1 MSKNF
6 AFAGFSWPRNIARA
20 AFGMEAVR
28 NKWLRSR
35 KVCGEYV
42 HAPTPNTNA
51 PICFYL
57 DNVGQPFARWVW
69 ADKTEARI
77 GHTGWF
83 TSDFCDEKI
92 RGIVVRL
99 PHGRYLAG
107 WAIGV
112 NMLASVETEIF
123 TNEAEAAYFAD
134 SMAEQYAQAEWA
146 YQARFQEAQELQYAI
161 EAKKTRVG
169 ECWALRNKKGFA
181 HLRGEASQ
189 VCNVIRNMRAKLASQ
204 YDDCI

>member
-1 MSKNF
+1 MSNNF
-6 AFAGFSWPRNIARA
+6 TFAGFSWPRKVARA
-20 AFGMEAVR
+20 AFGAEAVR

-42 HAPTPNTNA
+42 HAPTPNTSA
-51 PICFYL
+51 CIGFYL
-57 DNVGQPFARWVW
+57 DNVGQPFARWTW

-77 GHTGWF
+77 NHTGWF

-92 RGIVVRL
+92 RGIVARL

-112 NMLASVETEIF
+112 NMLASVENTLF
-123 TNEAEAAYFAD
+123 TSEAEAAYFAD
-134 SMAEQYAQAEWA
+134 SMAEQQAQAEWE
-146 YQARFQEAQELQYAI
+146 YQARFQEAQELQHAI
-161 EAKKTRVG
+161 EAKKTRVA
-169 ECWALRNKKGFA
+169 ECYTLRNKKGFA

-189 VCNVIRNMRAKLASQ
+189 ACEVIRNMRAKLAGQ
-204 YDDCI
+204 FGEF